1 MSISIAGRCGALV
14 ALMAINFSCVVAQ
27 EKQPCER
34 AAMDGHVPHKGAI
47 VDDVSGCCVDLAD
60 LGYLSA
66 SSVCPRNGF
75 EAFDVWQRKRSSVL
89 KQPPAEEVHGT

>member
-27 EKQPCER
+27 EKQPFER

-60 LGYLSA
+60 LA
-66 SSVCPRNGF
+66 
-75 EAFDVWQRKRSSVL
+75 KRSQIIIRGKSHIVTV
-89 KQPPAEEVHGT
+89 E

>member
-14 ALMAINFSCVVAQ
+14 ALMAINFSCVLAQ

-60 LGYLSA
+60 LA
-66 SSVCPRNGF
+66 
-75 EAFDVWQRKRSSVL
+75 KRS
-89 KQPPAEEVHGT
+89 QIIIWGEVTYCNGRVAHYKVGI